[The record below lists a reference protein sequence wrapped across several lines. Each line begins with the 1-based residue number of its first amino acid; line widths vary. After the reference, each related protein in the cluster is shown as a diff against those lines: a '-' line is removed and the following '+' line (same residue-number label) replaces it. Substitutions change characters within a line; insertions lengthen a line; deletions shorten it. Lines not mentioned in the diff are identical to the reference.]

1 MPSNTM
7 AASAT
12 PPMRWASPSRPTA
25 AVATIPSKGVVRLA
39 SIAGPAIENTRAWVI
54 RKDEETSASTRR
66 PYEAHDQPDRYDQH
80 GAKHEIAPQSL
91 EGLVAHVPDRLEQL
105 ADAADDV
112 ERVEAEHPE
121 NEPDQHRQQREP
133 EEDDERAPAEKAVQR
148 ARFIGSG
155 GVGDPWFLG
164 QAHGCKPITFHDSA
178 ATRDDSIA
186 SSVSSRSAS
195 PGGLSQRSR
204 LMRGKRIAIP
214 DL

>member
-25 AVATIPSKGVVRLA
+25 AVATSPSKGVVRLA

-54 RKDEETSASTRR
+54 RKAEVASASTRR
-66 PYEAHDQPDRYDQH
+66 PHQAHDQPDRHDQH
-80 GAKHEIAPQSL
+80 GAKQEIAPQSL

-112 ERVEAEHPE
+112 ERIEAQHPE
-121 NEPDQHRQQREP
+121 NEPYQHRQQGEP
-133 EEDDERAPAEKAVQR
+133 EEDDKRAPTEKAVQR
-148 ARFIGSG
+148 AWLRG
-155 GVGDPWFLG
+155 GFGYPWFLG
-164 QAHGCKPITFHDSA
+164 QAHGFKVSTIHDSA
-178 ATRDDSIA
+178 ATRGDNNIA

-195 PGGLSQRSR
+195 PGGLSQRRR
-204 LMRGKRIAIP
+204 L
-214 DL
+214 

>member
-25 AVATIPSKGVVRLA
+25 AVATSPSKGVVRLA
-39 SIAGPAIENTRAWVI
+39 SMAGPAIENTRACVI
-54 RKDEETSASTRR
+54 RKEAAALASTRR
-66 PYEAHDQPDRYDQH
+66 PHQPHDQPDRHDQH

-105 ADAADDV
+105 ADAADDI
-112 ERVEAEHPE
+112 ERIEAEYPE

-133 EEDDERAPAEKAVQR
+133 EEDDKRAPAEKAVQR
-148 ARFIGSG
+148 AWLIGSG
-155 GVGDPWFLG
+155 GVGYPWFLG
-164 QAHGCKPITFHDSA
+164 QAHGCKPSTFHDSA

-186 SSVSSRSAS
+186 SSVSSRS
-195 PGGLSQRSR
+195 
-204 LMRGKRIAIP
+204 
-214 DL
+214 

>member
-12 PPMRWASPSRPTA
+12 PPMRCASPSRPTA
-25 AVATIPSKGVVRLA
+25 AVATSPSKGVVRLA

-54 RKDEETSASTRR
+54 RKDELTSASTRR
-66 PYEAHDQPDRYDQH
+66 PHQPHDQPDRHDQH
-80 GAKHEIAPQSL
+80 GAKQEIAPQSL

-112 ERVEAEHPE
+112 EGIEAQHPE

-133 EEDDERAPAEKAVQR
+133 EEDDKRAPAEKAVQR
-148 ARFIGSG
+148 ARLRG
-155 GVGDPWFLG
+155 GFGYPWFLG
-164 QAHGCKPITFHDSA
+164 QAHGCKPSTFHDLA
-178 ATRDDSIA
+178 ATRADSIA

-204 LMRGKRIAIP
+204 L
-214 DL
+214 